1 MQLNVLWK
9 DPSHAGL
16 LTSGRCSAQNR
27 KENDSH
33 PSAEQKRERLTL
45 SGSAFKKQLLM
56 RLSIFTLIIFGCC
69 MHISATG
76 VSQSVSFT
84 GKKVPLIRVFNAI
97 ENQTGF
103 VLFYDAE
110 ILDKMPAVTISAEK
124 MPLSA
129 FLTLLL
135 NDHSYEFTIQK
146 RTITISPKKIIG
158 FPSLLW
164 TKPGR
169 EVRGRVTNES
179 GEPVAGVTVTI
190 KGTDKGAATNSKGD
204 FVLDQVEDN
213 AILVFTSVS
222 YETKEV
228 PVSGR
233 ANINVE
239 VRTKVASLGDVTVSV
254 NTGYQK
260 IPKERATGSF
270 TIISSKELERRT
282 SPDIL
287 NLLEGLAPGLMINK
301 SANGIEGQEDPT
313 ILMRGVSTF
322 GSQQPLVVVDGFP
335 IEGNL
340 STINPND
347 IENVTLLRD
356 AAAAAIWGVK
366 ATNGVIV
373 ITTKKGKTVNPK
385 ITFRSSFNV
394 NEKPRL
400 SYLNLMNSQE
410 LADYEK
416 SKFYADPDPDY
427 WPNRINGQ
435 NARDA
440 YTDVYGALFDY
451 EEGKIT
457 AEERDRR
464 IAETIN
470 YDNSKEVEKAFLNNA
485 WSSDNTVSISAAP
498 SDRFNYYASFGFLK
512 GSGLYK
518 GDNFKKSNVNFNTE
532 IKLTSKLTLNIG
544 ANYTVNDQDI
554 SALKRFGA
562 GANSDIPGSL
572 KMLPY
577 LRLRK
582 ADGSANAVPRRF
594 SHEMISKLN
603 NAGFLDMEY
612 YPLNDFKDYN
622 ITASTNTLR
631 LQTTLTYQISKAL
644 SFNLSYKTEKIHEL
658 KSDLYSENSYET
670 RGLINDFTNIQSNTV
685 TYNIPKGAMLR
696 ENRGVTTNYYIR
708 AQLDL
713 NHTFNHDHRVDLNIG
728 MERQRSQFDNS
739 MDSRFGYNPMSNLSF
754 AVNYAALA
762 GAGIR
767 NPIIG
772 LNNQL
777 RLEQYFDKSKLDDR
791 YIFYY
796 FAGSYTYKGKY
807 AFSTSAR
814 INKSSRFDPSAGL
827 NKQVLASAGVKW
839 DILKEHFIKLPDWV
853 NQLQIRYTAGLTG
866 NVPNV
871 TTSSL
876 NTIASAYSSYTYGV
890 PYLTVLSPANKRLRW
905 EPTLTH
911 NLALDFSLLSNRIS
925 GSVDLY
931 AKKTTE
937 LLGQEGIDPTL
948 TGFFTVPINSSDVL
962 NKGIELRLNTININT
977 KDFRWQTTVNFG
989 FNSNKVG
996 FSITNKNNVVGYP
1009 KNLTGYQ
1016 ARTFFAL
1023 QWAGLDENGY
1033 GQLWDVQPDGK
1044 RVKIPAA
1051 DYFNLTFEDFK
1062 AIGSIIPKY
1071 TAGLSNIFQYKGW
1084 DFSFLFIANGGNYM
1098 QTDVISDDYFSNS
1111 FGGSGFNNLPKD
1123 FARRWKKPGDEKN
1136 TNVPVLNSY
1145 DTNQYN
1151 WSDLNYQSA
1160 TFIKLREVALAYLF
1174 TKKQLGQ
1181 IPVNSIKVNFQVRN
1195 PWKWVEN
1202 NKGIDPEAH
1211 QMQFGE
1217 RTLPV
1222 TTTYTIGILANF

>member
-16 LTSGRCSAQNR
+16 QTTGRCRAHTRTEIDSLPG
-27 KENDSH
+27 NDH
-33 PSAEQKRERLTL
+33 APGMLKCF
-45 SGSAFKKQLLM
+45 GPAFKKQLLM
-56 RLSIFTLIIFGCC
+56 RLSIFTLIILGFC

-76 VSQSVSFT
+76 VSQSVSFS
-84 GKKVPLIRVFNAI
+84 GRKVPLIKVFNAI

-103 VLFYDAE
+103 VLFYDAA
-110 ILDKMPAVTISAEK
+110 ILEKMPPVTISADK
-124 MPLSA
+124 MPLA
-129 FLTLLL
+129 TFLSVLL
-135 NDHSYEFTIQK
+135 NDHSYEFSIQK
-146 RTITISPKKIIG
+146 RTIVISPKKFVG
-158 FPSLLW
+158 YPSLLW

-169 EVRGRVTNES
+169 EVRGKVTNEN

-190 KGTDKGAATNSKGD
+190 KGTEKGAATNSKGE
-204 FVLDQVEDN
+204 FMLDQVEDN
-213 AILVFTSVS
+213 ATLVFTSVS

-228 PVSGR
+228 PVAGR
-233 ANINVE
+233 THFNIE
-239 VRTKVASLGDVTVSV
+239 VRTKVSSLGDVTVSV

-270 TIISSKELERRT
+270 TVITSKELERRT
-282 SPDIL
+282 SPDLL

-301 SANGIEGQEDPT
+301 SANGMEGQEDPS

-322 GSQQPLVVVDGFP
+322 GNQQPLVVVDGFP
-335 IEGNL
+335 IEGTL
-340 STINPND
+340 ATINPND
-347 IENVTLLRD
+347 VETVTLLRD

-373 ITTKKGKTVNPK
+373 INTKKGKTLNPK
-385 ITFRSSFNV
+385 VTFRSSFNM
-394 NEKPRL
+394 NERPRL

-410 LADYEK
+410 LAEFEK
-416 SKFYADPDPDY
+416 SKFYADPDDIPD
-427 WPNRINGQ
+427 RITGRNS
-435 NARDA
+435 RDA
-440 YTDVYGALFDY
+440 YTDVYGALFDF

-464 IAETIN
+464 IAEITS
-470 YDNSKEVEKAFLNNA
+470 YDNSKEIEKTFLNKA

-498 SDRFNYYASFGFLK
+498 SDRFNYYASFAFLK
-512 GSGLYK
+512 GTGLYN

-532 IKLTSKLTLNIG
+532 IKLTSKLSLNIG
-544 ANYTVNDQDI
+544 ANYTVHDQDI

-562 GANSDIPGSL
+562 GSNSDVPGSL

-577 LRLRK
+577 LRMRN
-582 ADGSANAVPRRF
+582 ADGSANAIPRRF

-612 YPLNDFKDYN
+612 YGIDDFKNYELTRN
-622 ITASTNTLR
+622 TNTLR
-631 LQTTLTYQISKAL
+631 LQSTLTYQFSKSL
-644 SFNLSYKTEKIHEL
+644 SLNVSYKTEKINDL
-658 KSDLYSENSYET
+658 KSDLHKEDSYET
-670 RGLINDFTNIQSNTV
+670 RGLINDFASIQAGNIL
-685 TYNIPKGAMLR
+685 YNIPKGAMLR
-696 ENRGVTTNYYIR
+696 EARGTTTNYYIR

-728 MERQRSQFDNS
+728 LERQRSVFDNTT
-739 MDSRFGYNPMSNLSF
+739 DSRFGYNPTSNLSF
-754 AVNYAALA
+754 AVNYVTLS
-762 GAGIR
+762 GTGST
-767 NPIIG
+767 NPVIG
-772 LNNQL
+772 LNNKLQMN
-777 RLEQYFDKSKLDDR
+777 EYFDKKKLDDR

-827 NKQVLASAGVKW
+827 NKQILASAGVKW
-839 DILKEHFIKLPDWV
+839 DILKENFIKTPDWL

-866 NVPNV
+866 NVPNI
-871 TTSSL
+871 TSSSM
-876 NTIASAYSSYTYGV
+876 NTIASASASFSFGV
-890 PYLTVLSPANKRLRW
+890 PFLSVISPANKKLRW
-905 EPTLTH
+905 EPTLTQ

-931 AKKTTE
+931 LKKTTE

-948 TGFFTVPINSSDVL
+948 TGFFTVPINSSDII
-962 NKGIELRLNTININT
+962 NKGIELRLNTVNVNT
-977 KDFRWQTTVNFG
+977 KDFRWQTAVNFG

-996 FSITNKNNVVGYP
+996 FSTTNKNGAFGAP

-1016 ARTFFAL
+1016 SRTFFAL
-1023 QWAGLDENGY
+1023 QWAGLDENGN
-1033 GQLWDVQPDGK
+1033 GLLWDVQPDGK
-1044 RVKIPAA
+1044 KVKIPAA
-1051 DYFNLTFEDFK
+1051 NYFDLTFEDFK
-1062 AIGSIIPKY
+1062 EVGSIIPKY

-1098 QTDVISDDYFSNS
+1098 QADIITEDYFSNS

-1123 FARRWKKPGDEKN
+1123 VARRWQKPGDEKN
-1136 TNVPVLNSY
+1136 TNVPQTNSY
-1145 DTNQYN
+1145 QSNQYN
-1151 WSDLNYQSA
+1151 WSDINYQSA
-1160 TFIKLREVALAYLF
+1160 TFIKLREVAVSYLF
-1174 TKKQLGQ
+1174 NKKQLGQ

-1211 QMQFGE
+1211 QLQFGE
-1217 RTLPV
+1217 RTIPV
-1222 TTTYTIGILANF
+1222 TTTYTLGILANF

>member
-1 MQLNVLWK
+1 
-9 DPSHAGL
+9 
-16 LTSGRCSAQNR
+16 
-27 KENDSH
+27 
-33 PSAEQKRERLTL
+33 
-45 SGSAFKKQLLM
+45 M
-56 RLSIFTLIIFGCC
+56 RLSIFTLIILGFC

-84 GKKVPLIRVFNAI
+84 GKKVPLIKVFNAI

-110 ILDKMPAVTISAEK
+110 ILEKMPPVTINADKMPLAS
-124 MPLSA
+124 
-129 FLTLLL
+129 FLTELL
-135 NDHSYEFTIQK
+135 NDHSYEFSIQK
-146 RTITISPKKIIG
+146 RTIVISPKKVVT
-158 FPSLLW
+158 PASLLW
-164 TKPGR
+164 AKPGR
-169 EVRGRVTNES
+169 EVRGKVTNEN

-190 KGTDKGAATNSKGD
+190 KGTERGAATNSKGE

-222 YETKEV
+222 YETKEIAV
-228 PVSGR
+228 AGR
-233 ANINVE
+233 STINME
-239 VRTKVASLGDVTVSV
+239 VRTKVSSLGDVTVSV

-270 TIISSKELERRT
+270 TIITSKELERRT
-282 SPDIL
+282 SPDLL
-287 NLLEGLAPGLMINK
+287 NLLEGMAPGLMINK
-301 SANGIEGQEDPT
+301 SANGMEGQEDPS

-335 IEGNL
+335 IEGTL

-347 IENVTLLRD
+347 VETVTLLRD

-373 ITTKKGKTVNPK
+373 INTKKGKTLNPK
-385 ITFRSSFNV
+385 VTFRSSFNM
-394 NEKPRL
+394 NERPRL
-400 SYLNLMNSQE
+400 SYLNLMNSKE

-416 SKFYADPDPDY
+416 NKFYADPDPDF
-427 WPNRINGQ
+427 WPNRITGL
-435 NARDA
+435 NARDS
-440 YTDVYGALFDY
+440 YTDIYGAFFDF

-457 AEERDRR
+457 AEERDKR
-464 IAETIN
+464 IEEITN
-470 YDNSKEVEKAFLNNA
+470 YNNSKEVEKTYLNSA

-498 SDRFNYYASFGFLK
+498 SDRFNYYASFAFLK
-512 GSGLYK
+512 GIGLYK

-562 GANSDIPGSL
+562 GSNSDVPGAL

-582 ADGSANAVPRRF
+582 ADGSANALPRRF
-594 SHEMISKLN
+594 SNEMINKLN
-603 NAGFLDMEY
+603 AAGLMDMNY
-612 YPLNDFKDYN
+612 YPLNDFKDYELTSN
-622 ITASTNTLR
+622 TNTLR
-631 LQTTLTYQISKAL
+631 LQSTLTYQFSKAL
-644 SFNLSYKTEKIHEL
+644 SFNLSYKTEKINDL
-658 KSDLYSENSYET
+658 KSDLYKEDSYEA
-670 RGLINDFTNIQSNTV
+670 RALINDFSNIVNTNTIF
-685 TYNIPKGAMLR
+685 NIPKGAMLR
-696 ENRGVTTNYYIR
+696 EDRGTTTNYYIR

-728 MERQRSQFDNS
+728 LERQRSVFDNT
-739 MDSRFGYNPMSNLSF
+739 MDSRFGYNPVSNLSF
-754 AVNYAALA
+754 GVDYATLS
-762 GAGIR
+762 GAGNK
-767 NPIIG
+767 NPVTG
-772 LNNQL
+772 LNSQF
-777 RLEQYFDKSKLDDR
+777 RMADYFNKKKLDDR

-827 NKQVLASAGVKW
+827 NKQILASAGVKW
-839 DILKEHFIKLPDWV
+839 DILKEQFIKTPDWI

-866 NVPNV
+866 NVPNI
-871 TTSSL
+871 TTSSMKTL
-876 NTIASAYSSYTYGV
+876 AYASASYTFGV
-890 PYLTVLSPANKRLRW
+890 PMLSIGSPANKKLRW

-911 NLALDFSLLSNRIS
+911 NLALDFSLLANRIS

-931 AKKTTE
+931 YKKTTE

-948 TGFFTVPINSSDVL
+948 TGFFTVPINSSDIL
-962 NKGIELRLNTININT
+962 NKGIELRLNTINVNT
-977 KDFRWQTTVNFG
+977 KDFRWQTAVNFG

-996 FSITNKNNVVGYP
+996 FSTTNKNNVIGAP
-1009 KNLTGYQ
+1009 KNLTGYA

-1023 QWAGLDENGY
+1023 QWAGVDENGH
-1033 GQLWDVQPDGK
+1033 GLLWDLQPDGK

-1051 DYFNLTFEDFK
+1051 DYDNLTFEDYK
-1062 AIGSIIPKY
+1062 VIGSIIPKY
-1071 TAGLSNIFQYKGW
+1071 TAGFSNIFQYKGW
-1084 DFSFLFIANGGNYM
+1084 DFSFLFIANGGHYM
-1098 QTDVISDDYFSNS
+1098 QSDAISDDYFSNS

-1123 FARRWKKPGDEKN
+1123 VARRWKKPGDEKN
-1136 TNVPVLNSY
+1136 TNVPLLDSY
-1145 DTNQYN
+1145 ETNQYN
-1151 WSDLNYQSA
+1151 WSDINYQSA
-1160 TFIKLREVALAYLF
+1160 TFIKLREVAVSYLF

-1181 IPVNSIKVNFQVRN
+1181 IPMNSVKVNFQVRN

-1202 NKGIDPEAH
+1202 SKGIDPEAH
-1211 QMQFGE
+1211 ILQFGE

-1222 TTTYTIGILANF
+1222 TTTYTLGILANF